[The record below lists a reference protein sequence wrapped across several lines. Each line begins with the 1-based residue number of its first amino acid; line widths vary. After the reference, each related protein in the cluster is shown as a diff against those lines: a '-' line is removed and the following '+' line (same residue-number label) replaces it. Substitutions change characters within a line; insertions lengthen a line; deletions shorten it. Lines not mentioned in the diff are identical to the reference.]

1 MGTVWHVLCLKD
13 IFRGHSRAINQEHL
27 QFYQKPNC
35 FPKCLQQID
44 PQHYKLP
51 TLVKTGVV
59 RLSDFHLMNFKQYL
73 ILVFH
78 SYLPGDEQGI
88 TSFQFIDHS
97 SFLFC
102 AVSIYV
108 FCPFKIWV
116 VFLVLTV
123 LLGFIYTYFEH

>member
-1 MGTVWHVLCLKD
+1 MGTAWHILCLKD
-13 IFRGHSRAINQEHL
+13 ILRGHSWAANQEHL

-35 FPKCLQQID
+35 FPKCLQQIN

-51 TLVKTGVV
+51 TLVKIGVV
-59 RLSDFHLMNFKQYL
+59 RLSDFHLMCIKQYL

-97 SFLFC
+97 SFLLC

-108 FCPFKIWV
+108 FCPFKNWV
-116 VFLVLTV
+116 VFLILTV
-123 LLGFIYTYFEH
+123 LQGFIYIYLEY